1 MGDFRPVTS
10 ACSCVGREGERERR
24 GMREWSSIIDRGV
37 VSFLEAIGA
46 FIAT

>member
-1 MGDFRPVTS
+1 
-10 ACSCVGREGERERR
+10 
-24 GMREWSSIIDRGV
+24 MREWSSIIDRGV